1 MAIRETMI
9 FLAGLSIG
17 LVLGTRL
24 LDKKYS
30 ERFDEAVD
38 DRVNELHEQEVES
51 KKKAREE
58 ADTEVEAAM
67 TTYNDIASKYSKSNR
82 KEETHMEKDEEED
95 LELDSENDYDEPIH
109 YISQEQFEEENGYAK
124 RSLYYYRSNHL
135 LVDDEDNV
143 VETDDAGHILCP
155 DWQDRCEAN
164 VGVYYIRNND
174 FRTDYELVSNS
185 GEYPA

>member
-38 DRVNELHEQEVES
+38 DRINELHEKEVEE
-51 KKKAREE
+51 KKKAKEE
-58 ADTEVEAAM
+58 ADTEVSAVM
-67 TTYNDIASKYSKSNR
+67 TTYNKLASEYSDR
-82 KEETHMEKDEEED
+82 KEETHMDATEEEA
-95 LELDSENDYDEPIH
+95 LELDSERDYDATVR
-109 YISQEQFEEENGYAK
+109 YISEEEFESDEDGYAK
-124 RSLYYYRSNHL
+124 RSLYYYRANHL
-135 LVDDEDNV
+135 LVDDQDNV
-143 VETDDAGHILCP
+143 VEVDDAGHILCP
-155 DWQDRCEAN
+155 DWQDRCETN
-164 VGVYYIRNND
+164 IGVYYICNNE
-174 FRTDYELVSNS
+174 FRTKYELVSNS